1 VWWQP
6 SHAQR
11 HFSKLKSQ
19 LSEFRCDGAP
29 QKVWWQP
36 SHAQRYFS
44 KLKSQLLEFRCDE
57 APQPVS
63 LRNPDYCPQ
72 QALGTVT
79 SLDRS
84 RNRHFSGSLSG
95 PSLLSVAFGTVT
107 PLGRFRDRHSSGL
120 LLKPCLLNL
129 NLDDR
134 ASSLAQSDLWITP
147 GTITSLT

>member
-107 PLGRFRDRHSSGL
+107 PLGRFRDRHSS
-120 LLKPCLLNL
+120 
-129 NLDDR
+129 R
-134 ASSLAQSDLWITP
+134 SLSGPSLLWIALETVP
-147 GTITSLT
+147 SQLEPRRSCFQLSSK